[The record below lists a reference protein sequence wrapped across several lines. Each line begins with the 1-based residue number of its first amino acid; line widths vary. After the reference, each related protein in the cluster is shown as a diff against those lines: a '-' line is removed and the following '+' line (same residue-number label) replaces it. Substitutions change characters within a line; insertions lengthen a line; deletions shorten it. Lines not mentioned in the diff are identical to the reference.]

1 MEVPLELAFHG
12 LDHSDWA
19 EAEIRR
25 RVDKLAR
32 LHDRMVAVRVRVEL
46 EGRQH
51 RTGNLFAI
59 RIEMSVPG
67 SADLVVSQ
75 EPHRAKQKYRE
86 PTLRTA
92 IRDAFEA
99 AERQLLDAKRQI
111 NGDVKPHETEMRGQ
125 ISQIFHD
132 QDRGFLLNNAG
143 SQLYFTREAL
153 MRGDFEALKPGDPV
167 YYVEIVGD
175 TGPIAKKVW
184 PAEQTPTP

>member
-1 MEVPLELAFHG
+1 MEIPLELAFHG

-19 EAEIRR
+19 ETEIRK
-25 RVDKLAR
+25 RVGKLVR
-32 LHDRMVAVRVRVEL
+32 LHDRMTAVRVRVEL

-51 RTGNLFAI
+51 RTGNLFVV
-59 RIEMSVPG
+59 RIEMRLPG

-99 AERQLLDAKRQI
+99 AERQLLDTKRQM
-111 NGDVKPHETEMRGQ
+111 NGDVRSHEAEMRGQ
-125 ISQIFHD
+125 ISQLFPD
-132 QDRGFLLNNAG
+132 QDRGFLINNAG
-143 SQLYFTREAL
+143 SQLYFTRDAL
-153 MRGDFEALKPGDPV
+153 MRGDFDNLRPGDPV
-167 YYVEIVGD
+167 YYVEITGD

-184 PAEQTPTP
+184 PAEQSSTS